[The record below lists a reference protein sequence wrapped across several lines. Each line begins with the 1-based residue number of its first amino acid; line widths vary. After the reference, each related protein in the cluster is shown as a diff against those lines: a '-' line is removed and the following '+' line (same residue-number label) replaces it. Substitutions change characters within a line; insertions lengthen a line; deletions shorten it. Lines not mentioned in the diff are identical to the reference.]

1 MIKNFT
7 YNNENYE
14 LHIQEFDFK
23 LFKLHTPYISVII
36 LILLIL
42 FFIYDFFKDGMRT
55 ISSYYSLFSNK
66 KDFSTNKAL
75 GFTKSNVIREVIM
88 FSLFIA
94 FIFSVYFNKKTEINK
109 NDINANLQS
118 EINKLL

>member
-14 LHIQEFDFK
+14 LHIQESDFK
-23 LFKLHTPYISVII
+23 LFKLHTTYISVII

-75 GFTKSNVIREVIM
+75 GFTKSNIIREIIL

-94 FIFSVYFNKKTEINK
+94 FIFSVYFNKKTKINK
-109 NDINANLQS
+109 NDINENLQS
-118 EINKLL
+118 EINKYL